1 MRQIPKGIWGPS
13 EAVEGAVTDAGGNVT
28 FQFDTAGT
36 YYVRRNVTENMDTPL
51 VAPYLTVTVKE
62 AADVTLPELDA
73 EWYDYRSSPDEYG
86 DHQALT
92 PTAPTETHLKWE
104 KKIGADFGWKAVSSP
119 ILVDGYMYCYF
130 DGSLLK
136 INKETGDVVATGTMA
151 GSSNF
156 SIVPPD
162 IRRRDDLC
170 RPLEW
175 TDPGIQCK
183 YAGVSLGVQR

>member
-1 MRQIPKGIWGPS
+1 MIDQQTKAVEDAQLILITPDAADPKGYLGTS

-36 YYVRRNVTENMDTPL
+36 YYVSAKCDGEYDTPL

-73 EWYDYRSSPDEYG
+73 EWYDYRSSPDNMAIT
-86 DHQALT
+86 QALT
-92 PTAPTETHLKWE
+92 PTASTETHLKWG

-136 INKETGDVVATGTMA
+136 INKETGMSSPRERWREAATSPLSLRHTAA
-151 GSSNF
+151 G
-156 SIVPPD
+156 
-162 IRRRDDLC
+162 
-170 RPLEW
+170 
-175 TDPGIQCK
+175 
-183 YAGVSLGVQR
+183 